1 MWLLC
6 CLLFPLF
13 AGMVSMA
20 EACLHVW
27 RLKPVLLLSSV
38 QLRFVLRFLLGIL
51 EPHPLTL
58 SIGGAQVSCHRE
70 GNSSF
75 GGRKEKF
82 IVARSKWYDN
92 HSASPILSCCVASE
106 FANYWA
112 KKTARLWCLRG
123 TSGPDRK
130 IQGSWPQGW
139 CRWLGKQCHWRTL
152 GRRGGIFAMRWYDRV
167 WYLSTRWSK
176 VVQASRNDGLDLQ
189 AVNPRA
195 LVASS
200 SSSASAAAA
209 RVIHNITTSNHFDWN
224 TLYPQKG
231 EFPTSRM
238 IVFVGLFSPPLTS
251 SKSMFRYTATGSSE
265 ASTVLSCWD
274 DLNWPIFLINFL
286 AIFI

>member
-1 MWLLC
+1 MSPQELWTYIHVDLRSPWLLTAYKSRDHLQVLSHGAWQWEISYTPGFLLIKSVLLSSMWLLC

-200 SSSASAAAA
+200 SSASAAAA

-224 TLYPQKG
+224 TL
-231 EFPTSRM
+231 
-238 IVFVGLFSPPLTS
+238 
-251 SKSMFRYTATGSSE
+251 
-265 ASTVLSCWD
+265 
-274 DLNWPIFLINFL
+274 
-286 AIFI
+286 